1 MHRHGR
7 QQERP
12 SGLDRRAGL
21 YRALLQPGAGLVRE
35 APPDFPY
42 TERHLKCV
50 WFDPRLRPEALR
62 SARREPVIV
71 ESPGQWNLEAGPDF
85 LDAVLLVGPEKRRL
99 TGDVEIH
106 IRPADWRRH
115 GHAANPAYRRL
126 AAHITYFPGYLPAG
140 ELPPGAVQLALQPL
154 LARDP
159 GFAFEQLDIM
169 AYPRAAPD
177 LSPPCGRRLET
188 WDASRIGLLLQA
200 AGAERLR
207 RKAERMAS
215 AMAARGAEQVFYEE
229 FLCALG
235 YKHNRQPFRE
245 LAARAPL
252 AALREAAAG
261 NVTAAYALLAGV
273 AGLLPAD
280 AAASDPATRR
290 YLRGLWDYWWK
301 NRDAWEQC
309 ILPRGAWRLSSLRP
323 QNHPLRRLMA
333 AAWLFGGAADL
344 PALWRR
350 LADADAPRTALEILA
365 AATDMDKAWENTYW
379 RDRLAWG
386 GARQDRPA
394 RLLGA
399 ARLAAVFLNVI
410 APFLEALGR
419 GYAPGFLEQ
428 APPEESNAAVRRTA
442 LALLGVAHSPQLY
455 RSGLRQQGLLQ
466 IGADFCLETRAH
478 CADCRLPG
486 LLEQFQDA

>member
-1 MHRHGR
+1 MHNHGR
-7 QQERP
+7 QTEP
-12 SGLDRRAGL
+12 SAGLGRRAGL
-21 YRALLQPGAGLVRE
+21 YRALTQANSGMVRE
-35 APPDFPY
+35 TPPDFPY

-50 WFDPRLRPEALR
+50 WYDPRLRPPELR

-85 LDAVLLVGPEKRRL
+85 LDAVLLVGPEKRRV

-126 AAHITYFPGYLPAG
+126 AAHVTYFPGYLPAG
-140 ELPPGAVQLALQPL
+140 ELPPGAVQIALQPL

-159 GFAFEQLDIM
+159 GFAFEQLDVM

-177 LSPPCGRRLET
+177 MAPPCGRRLET
-188 WDASRIGLLLQA
+188 WDAGRIGLLLDA

-207 RKAERMAS
+207 RKSARMAS
-215 AMAARGAEQVFYEE
+215 AIAARGAEQVFYEE

-245 LAARAPL
+245 LAARVPL
-252 AALREAAAG
+252 AALRESADG
-261 NVTAAYALLAGV
+261 NVAAAYALLAGI

-280 AAASDPATRR
+280 APGGDPAAQQ
-290 YLRGLWDYWWK
+290 YLRKLWDCWWK
-301 NRDAWEQC
+301 RRDAWEQC
-309 ILPRGAWRLSSLRP
+309 ILPRGAWRLSGLRP

-333 AAWLFGGAADL
+333 AARMFGGAADL

-350 LADADAPRTALEILA
+350 LAGAGNPRAAMAALA
-365 AATDMDKAWENTYW
+365 AAVDAGDDANIYW
-379 RDRLAWG
+379 QTRLAWG
-386 GARQDRPA
+386 GARQTRPV

-399 ARLAAVFLNVI
+399 PRLAAMFLNVI
-410 APFLEALGR
+410 APFLEAQGC
-419 GYAPGFLEQ
+419 GYAPAYLEQ
-428 APPEESNAAVRRTA
+428 APAEESNAAVRRTA
-442 LALLGVAHSPQLY
+442 RALLGVSHSPQLY
-455 RSGLRQQGLLQ
+455 RTGLRRQGLLQ
-466 IGADFCLETRAH
+466 ISSDFCLETRAH
-478 CADCRLPG
+478 CADCRLPD
-486 LLEQFQDA
+486 LLAQFHDA